1 MPGKNYDNSQKKLDE
16 DLTQKEKQKQA
27 SEITLTDKLN
37 KNLLQSFLT
46 RINQSDD
53 ALEKFIE
60 ADDPVVSSGDNEFH

>member
-16 DLTQKEKQKQA
+16 DLTQKEKQA

-53 ALEKFIE
+53 ALEKFVE